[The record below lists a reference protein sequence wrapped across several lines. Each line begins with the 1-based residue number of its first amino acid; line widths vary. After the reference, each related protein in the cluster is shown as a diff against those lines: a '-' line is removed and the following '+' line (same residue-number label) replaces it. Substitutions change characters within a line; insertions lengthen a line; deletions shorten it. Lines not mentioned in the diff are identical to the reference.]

1 MESEF
6 LTFEATD
13 VELIGD
19 VIEFDEEVQRGE
31 KVRFYT
37 LDEQV
42 NDAFE
47 HMVPKGRTTRAQL
60 EKLDKEVD
68 RIRDLYSTYVSP
80 TSEGYNVIA
89 PKTLRAFSWVSPVTN
104 AKGISSYDFAGKWKP
119 LFAPDAIRQPNG
131 YVRMITSLPS
141 PYENDAG
148 TPYPVDTPTEFVD
161 RGAAEDQSD
170 HDSHRVLP
178 AFIMNKTRRHEDG
191 RIDVMPVP
199 IDGTADPSPFVGY
212 WLRKRSLPIPDPLAD
227 HPFLSSNEARFIETT
242 EPLSDVV
249 PELEAV
255 MMHGVPV
262 TQDPYVEGQKYLKV
276 YDIALSSIPWSLWK
290 QRFPKKEVVD
300 VTPAP
305 IDMAFPEAKPVP
317 PSSNIIEQYGQPY
330 FPGIASRKWL
340 MSQEDGGHLV
350 VKMIQSLA
358 GDAGTV
364 ESLPVAELGDIRFP
378 DVDEDQCMLV
388 GKSFH
393 DFALQGVIR
402 QWDLEKN
409 RYSRKCLPLDIVKQE
424 RHQTGY
430 RNRTQWTASTHKD
443 ILGEYTRAL
452 AFYRTSKGVAKGVEY
467 AKQATRAVSQL
478 RQQVVAILADEDRF
492 PEDKLKAISLLTA
505 GVPHTSKQVVDAEGL
520 FVVCDH
526 TLAILYGDMVTD
538 RLAFY
543 DKWTARV
550 DGARVCTVCGEH
562 VNNDVLVN
570 QEDFSEEGRALKH
583 ADVLETVS
591 FHGEATITYT
601 SKLRAM
607 QGFFD
612 LEDPSDGTMFLL
624 ISLLQLLPAQD
635 QLLPILQEAREISG
649 AIRAKD
655 VGGKARGMVGI
666 AATALLIQ
674 THSPRLVPRR
684 SFGSLP
690 LKMDGF
696 PRDTDSDKA
705 PTVIDSLLTVLRKT
719 FDAYPTSFKGPS
731 VAVMRGVLSEAPVI
745 RKGSIAI
752 LKKMLPKFAAPLAR
766 AKSEAERVPVE
777 APPVGLIPVMLPPPL
792 GKITSFPVCGDPRS
806 MWADPRQPL
815 VRQPAV
821 PLDSGLRPRASTRD
835 MQRGVITVKPLGPT
849 PAKDIQ
855 RRIKI
860 TAIAKTQG
868 DTWRTNLLIAQRLG
882 DAFEIETGIA
892 TIDVTQPPDLLR
904 DIAEGLVKEM
914 VATIARDPIKK
925 RAYEEF
931 REKDITLFALLATL
945 KDAVVETNTLRAKER
960 HLFTDRMREMTDSQ
974 RQITKDLLDRGMA
987 PHILTNADR
996 DVYAAQIERELE
1008 PLVNVEVDVDTG
1020 VGAPRDAPDD
1030 DEFNVDEGDYGDH
1043 IARGNREQ
1051 DRDTDALDR
1060 DGPI

>member
-1 MESEF
+1 M
-6 LTFEATD
+6 
-13 VELIGD
+13 
-19 VIEFDEEVQRGE
+19 R
-31 KVRFYT
+31 
-37 LDEQV
+37 
-42 NDAFE
+42 
-47 HMVPKGRTTRAQL
+47 M
-60 EKLDKEVD
+60 
-68 RIRDLYSTYVSP
+68 YS
-80 TSEGYNVIA
+80 
-89 PKTLRAFSWVSPVTN
+89 R
-104 AKGISSYDFAGKWKP
+104 
-119 LFAPDAIRQPNG
+119 
-131 YVRMITSLPS
+131 
-141 PYENDAG
+141 
-148 TPYPVDTPTEFVD
+148 
-161 RGAAEDQSD
+161 
-170 HDSHRVLP
+170 
-178 AFIMNKTRRHEDG
+178 
-191 RIDVMPVP
+191 
-199 IDGTADPSPFVGY
+199 
-212 WLRKRSLPIPDPLAD
+212 
-227 HPFLSSNEARFIETT
+227 
-242 EPLSDVV
+242 
-249 PELEAV
+249 
-255 MMHGVPV
+255 
-262 TQDPYVEGQKYLKV
+262 
-276 YDIALSSIPWSLWK
+276 
-290 QRFPKKEVVD
+290 RFP
-300 VTPAP
+300 
-305 IDMAFPEAKPVP
+305 
-317 PSSNIIEQYGQPY
+317 
-330 FPGIASRKWL
+330 
-340 MSQEDGGHLV
+340 
-350 VKMIQSLA
+350 
-358 GDAGTV
+358 
-364 ESLPVAELGDIRFP
+364 
-378 DVDEDQCMLV
+378 
-388 GKSFH
+388 
-393 DFALQGVIR
+393 
-402 QWDLEKN
+402 
-409 RYSRKCLPLDIVKQE
+409 
-424 RHQTGY
+424 
-430 RNRTQWTASTHKD
+430 
-443 ILGEYTRAL
+443 
-452 AFYRTSKGVAKGVEY
+452 
-467 AKQATRAVSQL
+467 
-478 RQQVVAILADEDRF
+478 
-492 PEDKLKAISLLTA
+492 
-505 GVPHTSKQVVDAEGL
+505 
-520 FVVCDH
+520 
-526 TLAILYGDMVTD
+526 
-538 RLAFY
+538 
-543 DKWTARV
+543 
-550 DGARVCTVCGEH
+550 
-562 VNNDVLVN
+562 
-570 QEDFSEEGRALKH
+570 
-583 ADVLETVS
+583 

-1030 DEFNVDEGDYGDH
+1030 DEFIGEAPELLQPVGRIPPWAATGRGAASAPPQAAGTPVLPQLRPRVSAP
-1043 IARGNREQ
+1043 ARVRIPGERYF
-1051 DRDTDALDR
+1051 R
-1060 DGPI
+1060 DGDRVLHATFGEGIVVTSKLTRHDEEVTIAFAGSGVKTLAASIANLEVQG